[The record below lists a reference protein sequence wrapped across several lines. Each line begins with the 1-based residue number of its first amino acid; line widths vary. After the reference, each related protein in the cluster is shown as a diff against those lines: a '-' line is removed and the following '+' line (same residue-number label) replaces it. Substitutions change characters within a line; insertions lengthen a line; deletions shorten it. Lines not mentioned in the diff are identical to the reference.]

1 MSGANL
7 SHIETIALRRSLI
20 GYLVFG
26 SLGVTFSV
34 ITGSDAILLDG
45 VYSLICA
52 VIAVAAMQVSR
63 CVLRPQDDLHPF
75 GYATYEPLLNAIKGA
90 LILSL
95 CILSAAGS
103 LASIIYD
110 GGREPA
116 FGWAI
121 VYSISAT
128 TGCFWM
134 AAMQRRSA
142 RQTGSSLLAV
152 EARSWVFDGAI
163 SGAVGLVFVVALVME
178 RTDLADWVPYV
189 DPVMTLLLVLILLP
203 VPLGTVME
211 ATSQLLFLRPARAE
225 SDRLEEICREVL
237 QKLPVGEPKIRVTR
251 IGRAIYILISILL
264 NEDEPDLTTATV
276 DEVRI
281 AIAERIAKDEI
292 APIQFV
298 DVLITRRSALM

>member
-1 MSGANL
+1 MSGGNL
-7 SHIETIALRRSLI
+7 SDVEASALRRSLV

-26 SLGVTFSV
+26 CLGVTFSV

-52 VIAVAAMQVSR
+52 VVAVAAMQVSR

-90 LILSL
+90 LILGL

-121 VYSISAT
+121 LYSVAAT

-134 AAMQRRSA
+134 AVVQRRSA
-142 RQTGSSLLAV
+142 RETGSSLLAV

-163 SGAVGLVFVVALVME
+163 SGAVGLVFVTALVME
-178 RTDLADWVPYV
+178 RTPLTDWVPYI
-189 DPVMTLLLVLILLP
+189 DPVMTLLLVLVLLP

-211 ATSQLLFLRPARAE
+211 ALGQLLFLRPAQAE
-225 SDRLEEICREVL
+225 ADRLEAICLDVL
-237 QKLPVGEPKIRVTR
+237 QELEVGEPKIRVTR
-251 IGRAIYILISILL
+251 IGRAVYVLISILL
-264 NEDEPDLTTATV
+264 KEDESDLPTTTV
-276 DEVRI
+276 DDIRI
-281 AIAERIAKDEI
+281 AIAERISQDEI

-298 DVLITRRSALM
+298 DVLITRRPALV